1 MSTMTTMAATELF
14 KRLPDRIFSPLAS
27 ENRHRFWSV
36 LCALYNHRFGPD
48 APLPPSRG
56 YLLAEMHKFIENH
69 ITYDDAWVEEGGV
82 SPKTPVDIRAIGV
95 FGRLQEAGWFKVE
108 RHGLERTVQMPP
120 IIGQFLGTLIGFAE
134 AGPVFVSGKIRSI
147 EDCLSHVIS
156 GEAGGDSLRE
166 AADQA
171 RNLIEHIRNTGANV
185 RDLMESLDP
194 NQPTASYVR
203 SFFSDYVEQVFIGD
217 YRELKTRD
225 HPLSRRQIVID
236 AAERLSHDRER
247 RATLIDWYAKKL
259 CGGDREEAASRL
271 ERDFRRILELSL
283 IEEYLER
290 LDEELTRANRR
301 ALAVLDYKIRATQP
315 MDDLIRSA
323 ISNVSCMEENEAPA
337 VFAPDALMSGARL
350 YSWPAAT
357 ERKPPAAL
365 RQNRFSPRDAAI
377 NQLMREA
384 IERRSM
390 TAPKL
395 AAYVARA
402 LSGKDEIS
410 SADLPIESIEDL
422 CAYNALHK
430 VASMQGS
437 GRADLRLESLKLARD
452 FIAVPIGATEEP
464 HPFISGRPFRLR
476 PRSPRAK
483 ARPTTGEKH
492 E

>member
-1 MSTMTTMAATELF
+1 MKRVAALELF

-56 YLLAEMHKFIENH
+56 YLRAEIHKFIENH
-69 ITYDDAWVEEGGV
+69 ITYDDAWVEDGDV
-82 SPKTPVDIRAIGV
+82 SPETPVNVRAIGV
-95 FGRLQEAGWFKVE
+95 FNRLEEAGWFKAE
-108 RHGLERTVQMPP
+108 RHGLEKTVQMSPA
-120 IIGQFLGTLIGFAE
+120 IAQFLGTLIGFAE
-134 AGPVFVSGKIRSI
+134 AGPMFVSGKIRSI
-147 EDCLSHVIS
+147 EDCLSHVI
-156 GEAGGDSLRE
+156 AGDAEGDSLRE
-166 AADQA
+166 AADQS

-247 RATLIDWYAKKL
+247 RATLVDWYAKKL
-259 CGGDREEAASRL
+259 CGGDREEGASRL
-271 ERDFRRILELSL
+271 ERDFRRIFELSL

-290 LDEELTRANRR
+290 LDDELTRANRR

-323 ISNVSCMEENEAPA
+323 IANVSRMDENAAPA
-337 VFAPDALMSGARL
+337 VFAPDALMCGARL
-350 YSWPAAT
+350 YAWPVVT
-357 ERKPPAAL
+357 ERKPPTAL
-365 RQNRFSPRDAAI
+365 RQSRFSPRDAAI
-377 NQLMREA
+377 NRLMREA
-384 IERRSM
+384 VERRSM

-410 SADLPIESIEDL
+410 SEDLPLESIEDL
-422 CAYNALHK
+422 SAYNALHA
-430 VASMQGS
+430 VASLQGV
-437 GRADLRLESLKLARD
+437 GRADLSLESLKLARD
-452 FIAVPIGATEEP
+452 FTTAPISTIEEP
-464 HPFISGRPFRLR
+464 HPFISGRPFRVR
-476 PRSPRAK
+476 PRSPRAT
-483 ARPTTGEKH
+483 AVPTGETH